1 METGRARL
9 APDPLCARVF
19 LAHSRRAELLS
30 FLHVVDGRGSIGS
43 PSEGTGRWL
52 YSHPTFRD
60 WSNRTNGILWITGKP
75 GAGKSTLMKHI
86 IQVAERKLAGSSWEL
101 TASFFFRSSG
111 NSSQRTSTGLFQSL
125 LYQFWFQMPDS
136 MADLMNNFREKCWT
150 VGKPGKDW
158 KWNLHELREHLEVV
172 LLRASRDYKIF
183 IVIDALD
190 ECEQDG
196 AHEVVDFFQRSLTK
210 LSTSTVQVCLSSR
223 HIPFSSTIHDLK
235 IHIDDENRGDI
246 FQFIKA
252 RLQSTQ
258 LTAHRANSLANQVIE
273 NASGVFLWAKLAMNE
288 LMNGSG
294 GLRTIRSV
302 LATRPTDLET
312 FYQRILDRIS
322 NGNEHQRKLA
332 RNLLLWVSYTRRQ
345 LSVAELCGALS
356 NHHGDLSSQSMFET
370 GSVITNVTRGLLEVN
385 MVAIGYPTKAV
396 DNSGALVVLFL
407 HQSAQDFLLHGGLLL
422 LDASPEPLQEAE
434 GQIHYEIVHR
444 CLEYLAVY
452 GSTEEEVTEFQRHAH
467 VFPFLQYAA
476 IYWSDHLKASKLTN
490 ASKFRFL
497 DLFHRLSNEIVR
509 RWIDLYDGA
518 SMKSQAYI
526 RSPSTALHIAS
537 DRGLDIFM
545 DTVLEEDVGLARNVD
560 LGDAVGR
567 TPLSR
572 AAGQGHEGAV
582 NLLLRKKANLGLR
595 DTVFGQTPLSWAA
608 RAGHKEI
615 VKLLL
620 DAGANIDDTTSGT
633 SALSLAAASG
643 QQSVVKLLLERGA
656 TPHSIDMYRGQSALS
671 LAAAHGHGRVV
682 SHLLNHGADP
692 NIPDTYSKLTPLHH
706 AIRNGHVAVVDLL
719 VKNGASVTHFD
730 IRPSLAGMPPWVDRV
745 LDSLRPTNERPM
757 TSDETRTRTNTHSSR
772 AGSSGSSQSNLKTTV
787 GRKRTQDE
795 RNEDD
800 VDDGDGSGRPNKK
813 RSFDSKPDLADKAPS
828 WKLACPYYKFAPSK
842 FSNEKWRKC
851 RDPEG
856 FPDVHRLKWDA
867 MI

>member
-1 METGRARL
+1 
-9 APDPLCARVF
+9 
-19 LAHSRRAELLS
+19 
-30 FLHVVDGRGSIGS
+30 
-43 PSEGTGRWL
+43 
-52 YSHPTFRD
+52 
-60 WSNRTNGILWITGKP
+60 
-75 GAGKSTLMKHI
+75 MKHI
-86 IQVAERKLAGSSWEL
+86 IHQIAERKSDGSSWEL

-136 MADLMNNFREKCWT
+136 MTDLVNNFREKCWT

-158 KWNLHELREHLEVV
+158 KWNLRELQEHLEAV
-172 LLRASRDYKIF
+172 LLRASRDYKII

-196 AHEVVDFFQRSLTK
+196 AHEVVHFFQRSLTK

-223 HIPFSSTIHDLK
+223 HNQFSSTKHDLK

-246 FQFIKA
+246 SQFIKA

-258 LTAHRANSLANQVIE
+258 LTASHANSLADQVIE

-302 LATRPTDLET
+302 LATKPTDLET
-312 FYQRILDRIS
+312 FYGRILDRIS
-322 NGNEHQRKLA
+322 NGNQHQRKLA

-345 LSVAELCGALS
+345 LSVAELSGALS
-356 NHHGDLSSQSMFET
+356 NHHIELSPQSRFET
-370 GSVITNVTRGLLEVN
+370 GSMIMNVTCGLLEVN
-385 MVAIGYPTKAV
+385 KSAIGYPTKAV
-396 DNSGALVVLFL
+396 ENPGAFVVTLL
-407 HQSAQDFLLHGGLLL
+407 HQSVKDFLLQHGGLLL

-434 GQIHYEIVHR
+434 GQMHYEIVHR
-444 CLEYLAVY
+444 CLEYLAMY
-452 GSTEEEVTEFQRHAH
+452 GSTEDEVTEFQRNAD

-476 IYWSDHLKASKLTN
+476 AYWSDHLEASKLTN

-509 RWIDLYDGA
+509 RWIDLYDGT
-518 SMKSQAYI
+518 SMESQAYI

-537 DRGLDIFM
+537 DRGLDVLM
-545 DTVLEEDVGLARNVD
+545 DTVLEEDVELARKVD
-560 LGDAVGR
+560 LRDAVGR

-582 NLLLRKKANLGLR
+582 NLLLRRKADLGLR

-608 RAGHKEI
+608 RGGHKEI

-620 DAGANIDDTTSGT
+620 DAGANIEDTTSGT
-633 SALSLAAASG
+633 SALSLAAANG

-656 TPHSIDMYRGQSALS
+656 APHSIDVYRGQSALS
-671 LAAAHGHGRVV
+671 LAAARGHGRVV

-692 NIPDTYSKLTPLHH
+692 NIPDPYSKLTPLHH

-719 VKNGASVTHFD
+719 VENGASVTHFD
-730 IRPSLAGMPPWVDRV
+730 VRPSFAGMPQWVDRV
-745 LDSLRPTNERPM
+745 LDSLRTTNEKLI
-757 TSDETRTRTNTHSSR
+757 TSNENGTRTYAHSSCT
-772 AGSSGSSQSNLKTTV
+772 GSSGCGHLNIKTTI

-800 VDDGDGSGRPNKK
+800 VDDGDSSGRPNKK
-813 RSFDSKPDLADKAPS
+813 RSFDPKPDLADKAPS

-842 FSNEKWRKC
+842 FSKEKWRKC

-856 FPDVHRLKWDA
+856 FPDVHRLKWDV